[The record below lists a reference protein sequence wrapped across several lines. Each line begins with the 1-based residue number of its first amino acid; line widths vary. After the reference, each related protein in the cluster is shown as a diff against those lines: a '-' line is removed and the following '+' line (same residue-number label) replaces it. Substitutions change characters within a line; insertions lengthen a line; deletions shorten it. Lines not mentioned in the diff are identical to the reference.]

1 MTTDGNAKY
10 QNLGQVGAMGDNAH
24 VELVTQNQGAPAS
37 MQSLNYPLLLEQLTA
52 LRQAID
58 KVDDVTSDEKD
69 QAIAGIHEAKEAARK
84 EDPSGIQS
92 GLRKAGKWVGD
103 VAEKTGIYLVANLT
117 KDAII
122 HHIH

>member
-37 MQSLNYPLLLEQLTA
+37 MPSLNYPLLLEELTE

-69 QAIAGIHEAKEAARK
+69 RELSA
-84 EDPSGIQS
+84 
-92 GLRKAGKWVGD
+92 V
-103 VAEKTGIYLVANLT
+103 
-117 KDAII
+117 
-122 HHIH
+122 